1 MLKELQL
8 LEMPHNFCI
17 FWTLY
22 ILWTCSGLFTESTLP
37 MTSGFVK
44 IQYRDLYLTMQLS
57 KNTTYVVSNSSVD
70 FFASSI
76 SYVEYYFDMTVTTVS
91 QYMSWESVIICW
103 LFSFRKTFRTTVL
116 GTSEMHLLSLIL
128 NILHWLKL
136 LHSQTR
142 MWAPILFNP
151 VSHVT
156 SIW

>member
-1 MLKELQL
+1 M
-8 LEMPHNFCI
+8 

-22 ILWTCSGLFTESTLP
+22 RIYIAHEIWICKNPIQRFVPDYAVEHEHHLCGLF
-37 MTSGFVK
+37 
-44 IQYRDLYLTMQLS
+44 
-57 KNTTYVVSNSSVD
+57 NSSVD
-70 FFASSI
+70 VFASSI
-76 SYVEYYFDMTVTTVS
+76 SYLEYYFDMTVTTVS
-91 QYMSWESVIICW
+91 QYMSWESVISCW

-136 LHSQTR
+136 PHSQTR
-142 MWAPILFNP
+142 MWAPILLNS